1 MGRAELLSIRKVFGT
16 GILTEGKACAELER
30 NFAQYIGSRYAVA
43 TSSCTS
49 ALQLGLI
56 GLGVAP
62 GDEVIVPDFTFPAS
76 ANAVRSVGGRPIL
89 ADIDSSTFNLDP
101 SKLERKISP
110 KTRAIMAVHLFGLAA
125 DMDPINAIARNHG
138 LKVIEDAACA
148 VGTTYNSRMAGQLG
162 DVACFSFHPRKVIT
176 TGEGGMITTNDEE
189 IAGLVKRIKNH
200 GAVKTDGRSKF
211 LSAGY
216 NYRLS
221 DVNAAIG
228 LTQLKKV
235 HRLIKSRIAIARLY
249 NRLLRSV
256 SGIVPPQYRER
267 DVHTF
272 QSYVVTVRRDYGRDR
287 DNLLEELK
295 RRGIETQVGTYA
307 LHKQPAFEGFATEED
322 CPNSAAAYATSLSLP
337 ISSVMR
343 SSDAEY
349 VVQSLRDLK
358 R

>member
-1 MGRAELLSIRKVFGT
+1 VGAAELLSIRKVFDT
-16 GILTEGKACAELER
+16 GILSEGRTCAELER
-30 NFAQYIGSRYAVA
+30 NFARYIGSRYAVA

-56 GLGVAP
+56 GLGIGP

-76 ANAVRSVGGRPIL
+76 ANAVRSVGGTPVL

-101 SKLERKISP
+101 SKVEAKISP
-110 KTRAIMAVHLFGLAA
+110 KTRAIMPVHLFGLAT
-125 DMDPINAIARNHG
+125 DMDPITAIAKSRG

-148 VGTTYNSRMAGQLG
+148 VGTTYKGRMAGQLG
-162 DVACFSFHPRKVIT
+162 DVACFSFHPRKIMT
-176 TGEGGMITTNDEE
+176 TGEGGMITTNDEK
-189 IAGLVKRIKNH
+189 IANLVKRIKNH
-200 GAVKTDGRSKF
+200 GAVKTNGRAKF
-211 LSAGY
+211 LSTGY

-228 LTQLKKV
+228 LTQLKRV
-235 HRLIKSRIAIARLY
+235 HRLIRSRLAIARLY
-249 NRLLRSV
+249 TRLLRSV
-256 SGIVPPQYRER
+256 SGIVPPQHRER

-272 QSYVVTVRRDYGRDR
+272 QSYVVSVRRDYGRDR

-307 LHKQPAFEGFATEED
+307 LHKQPAFEDLATDED
-322 CPNSAAAYATSLSLP
+322 CPNSAMAYATSLSLP

-343 SSDAEY
+343 PSDAER
-349 VVQSLRDLK
+349 VVKSLRDLK